1 MYGCMASHIGHVFKF
16 LLSSAINNMEILVSQ
31 SCSLRIHLISC
42 AFAKSEL
49 TLWDWF
55 GGNSL
60 MGTCSSSILTSHAM
74 RRLPFSCSSHN
85 RTDWNANRPRHRSS
99 KAVGCRRRP
108 GARGQGAITHATTAL
123 MSRDASST
131 IPAVACEDGPTKSSL
146 HYEVGKT
153 LTLSVNQ
160 GLPEDEST
168 IESKLYAL
176 SNRPPCLV
184 SWSTQSIWF
193 WSSAIGVTQRNCV
206 KTIRSIHDSIA
217 WGCPSRFV
225 ENGDAAKSIA
235 ALDAETDDWS
245 TPMRVK
251 SPWLSE
257 GLLTKECFSILCKCS
272 RKRFF
277 YEKFP
282 LPSPRHNDWV
292 HQGI

>member
-1 MYGCMASHIGHVFKF
+1 MR
-16 LLSSAINNMEILVSQ
+16 L
-31 SCSLRIHLISC
+31 
-42 AFAKSEL
+42 AKYQP
-49 TLWDWF
+49 WPVRMD
-55 GGNSL
+55 
-60 MGTCSSSILTSHAM
+60 
-74 RRLPFSCSSHN
+74 
-85 RTDWNANRPRHRSS
+85 RP
-99 KAVGCRRRP
+99 KAVYITKWGRLWPLASTKAYRRMNQRSNQNCT
-108 GARGQGAITHATTAL
+108 RY
-123 MSRDASST
+123 
-131 IPAVACEDGPTKSSL
+131 PT
-146 HYEVGKT
+146 
-153 LTLSVNQ
+153 N
-160 GLPEDEST
+160 
-168 IESKLYAL
+168 
-176 SNRPPCLV
+176 PPCLV